1 MEMLLV
7 LSILVLAFTI
17 AFPALNRLYLEH
29 ELQQAAQLVQSRLTM
44 ARVHAL
50 DEGVPY
56 QFLFELNGPRFLV
69 IPEEPDGQATAGTTG
84 TGVTTSV
91 VQARWKMTGNI
102 EEGIVFEATPTTLGT
117 GHVSQE
123 WLYGLPDADKLDD
136 AVWATP
142 ISFYPDGTSSGGDV
156 QVADTRQQFI
166 RLSVRGLTGG
176 VTVARIEQKGRL

>member
-29 ELQQAAQLVQSRLTM
+29 ELKEAAQLVQSRLSM

-69 IPEEPDGQATAGTTG
+69 IPEEPDGQAMAGTTG
-84 TGVTTSV
+84 TGAMTSV
-91 VQARWKMTGNI
+91 VQQRWKMAGQV
-102 EEGIVFEATPTTLGT
+102 EEGIVFETSPTTLGT
-117 GHVSQE
+117 EHVARE
-123 WLYGLPDADKLDD
+123 WLTGLPDPDKLAD
-136 AVWATP
+136 AAWGTP
-142 ISFYPDGTSSGGDV
+142 ISFYPDGTSTGGIV
-156 QVADTRQQFI
+156 QVSDTHQ
-166 RLSVRGLTGG
+166 RLIQVSVRSLTGG
-176 VTVARIEQKGRL
+176 VTVAPIEQKGRL